1 MKGLMSKIVSRI
13 TWTTIFLFVIRCMI
27 SFSDLKS
34 QCSVYMIFS
43 YASEAIAVAG
53 LLFLLYEK
61 YLWKKDKF
69 LGVPI
74 LEEKYKGTI
83 FSTYDNKER
92 NVEFSIK
99 QSLFS
104 IVIIMNTEES
114 HSTSMSASLDSILGE
129 KTIVYTYMNKP
140 SSSVRDRSE
149 VHFGTAVLNVED
161 VNHIKGDYFTDRKS
175 IGSIDVKPVIE

>member
-1 MKGLMSKIVSRI
+1 M
-13 TWTTIFLFVIRCMI
+13 
-27 SFSDLKS
+27 
-34 QCSVYMIFS
+34 
-43 YASEAIAVAG
+43 E
-53 LLFLLYEK
+53 
-61 YLWKKDKF
+61 KDKF

-129 KTIVYTYMNKP
+129 KRLCI
-140 SSSVRDRSE
+140 
-149 VHFGTAVLNVED
+149 L
-161 VNHIKGDYFTDRKS
+161 I
-175 IGSIDVKPVIE
+175 